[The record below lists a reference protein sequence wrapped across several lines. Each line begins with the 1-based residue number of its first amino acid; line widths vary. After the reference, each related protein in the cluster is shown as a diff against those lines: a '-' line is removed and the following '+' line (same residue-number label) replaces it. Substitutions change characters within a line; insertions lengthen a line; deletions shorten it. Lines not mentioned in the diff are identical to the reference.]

1 MTTILGIETSC
12 DETAAAVVVDGL
24 DIRSNVISTQVELHA
39 RFGGV
44 VPEVASRAHLESINA
59 VIIRALDEAG
69 ASLGDLDAV
78 AACHGPG
85 LAGALLVGVSAG
97 KALALVLDV
106 PYVGVHHLEAHL
118 HAAWLEDPSVEMPMA
133 VLLVSGGHTM
143 IVSMEGTGRYRIL
156 GQTVDD
162 AAGEAY
168 DKVARALGL
177 GYPGGPVIDR
187 IAKDGDPTSIVF
199 PRPMLNEGLDFS
211 FSGLKTAVM
220 LEIRRNPDRPAHD
233 IAASFQ
239 EAVVETLVYKLEKAA
254 DQIGARTLVLGGGV
268 AANSRLR
275 ARVAEVAEKSG
286 RRALLPRHDLCTDNG
301 AMIAAAA
308 HFRLLSDGP
317 TPLDDGAMPGLVLP
331 SIA

>member
-39 RFGGV
+39 RYGGV

-59 VIIRALDEAG
+59 VITRALDEAG

-187 IAKDGDPTSIVF
+187 IAKDGDPNSVVF

-220 LEIRRNPDRPAHD
+220 LEIRRNPDRPAQD

-275 ARVAEVAEKSG
+275 ARVAQVAEKSG

-331 SIA
+331 TIG